1 MEIILLCKLELT
13 IWVLIFKTYP
23 KIKKTICIERSWLI
37 LEDNRYGES
46 ENRRPNTPKWP
57 NMTWIKEI
65 DESKQHGKY
74 GMKAIWSTRLNF
86 MKTTFN
92 YSLSLMNM
100 SILFYFNKRRT
111 YQLKLL
117 IPLQKIEVAYSCF
130 LITTAGKTNTNVSFY
145 PYFLFFLSCFYKKML
160 VTLSFQH
167 FF

>member
-117 IPLQKIEVAYSCF
+117 IPLKKLKL
-130 LITTAGKTNTNVSFY
+130 LILASLLVPPERQTLMCHFIHI
-145 PYFLFFLSCFYKKML
+145 FCFFLLCF
-160 VTLSFQH
+160 
-167 FF
+167 

>member
-1 MEIILLCKLELT
+1 MMYNCMGYLLNLVKMQLYKYKILFRRIEDMEIILLCKLELT

-65 DESKQHGKY
+65 DESKQDGKY

-92 YSLSLMNM
+92 YSLWWT
-100 SILFYFNKRRT
+100 T
-111 YQLKLL
+111 YL
-117 IPLQKIEVAYSCF
+117 
-130 LITTAGKTNTNVSFY
+130 
-145 PYFLFFLSCFYKKML
+145 FLFFLIKEEHINWSWLFP
-160 VTLSFQH
+160 
-167 FF
+167 